1 MKATPTA
8 SAKSA
13 AKSPTRSCALHLD
26 VEQGSDAWFEARRG
40 IPTAS
45 NFKRILTAGGRRSDS
60 APQYL
65 RELLREHH
73 NGRRPPEV
81 NHWMT
86 RGIEL
91 EPEARMVYEEL
102 AGVTVAQTGLVY
114 LDDARMVAAS
124 PDGLVGAHGLL
135 EIKCPM
141 LDTHMAYLESARVP
155 AAHVPQVQGQLWVT
169 GRRWCDFFSYH
180 PDLPPLLIRV
190 RRDEDYIAKLRAAVL
205 LFVDTLLAARG

>member
-1 MKATPTA
+1 MKAATTMATA
-8 SAKSA
+8 ESTVNS
-13 AKSPTRSCALHLD
+13 RALQLD

-65 RELLREHH
+65 RELLREYH
-73 NGRRPPEV
+73 NGRAPPEV
-81 NHWMT
+81 NQWMA

-91 EPEARMVYEEL
+91 EPQARAVYESITDT
-102 AGVTVAQTGLVY
+102 AVAQTGLVY
-114 LDDARMVAAS
+114 LDHARMVAAS
-124 PDGLVGAHGLL
+124 PDGLIGAHGLL

-141 LDTHMAYLESARVP
+141 LDTHLGYLESERVP

-180 PDLPPLLIRV
+180 PDCEPRLIRV
-190 RRDEDYIAKLRAAVL
+190 ARDEEYIAKLRDAVQ
-205 LFVDTLLAARG
+205 LFVKALLAARR

>member
-1 MKATPTA
+1 MNAPA
-8 SAKSA
+8 SKLNHTE
-13 AKSPTRSCALHLD
+13 PLHLD

-45 NFKRILTAGGRRSDS
+45 NFKRILTATGRRSEA

-65 RELLREHH
+65 DELVREYHD
-73 NGRRPPEV
+73 GRTPPQP
-81 NHWMT
+81 NQWMA

-91 EPEARMVYEEL
+91 EPEARAAYQSCAKVS
-102 AGVTVAQTGLVY
+102 VAQTGLVY

-124 PDGLVGAHGLL
+124 PDGLVNFDGLL

-141 LDTHMAYLESARVP
+141 LETHLGYRDSARVP

-169 GRRWCDFFSYH
+169 GRKWCDFFSYH
-180 PDLPPLLIRV
+180 PGRAPHLIRAH
-190 RRDEDYIAKLRAAVL
+190 RDEAYIGKLRDAVL
-205 LFVDTLLAARG
+205 LFVEALLVARQRRRRR